1 MSRYHAAQREDDLA
15 SLANA
20 LQYVDQIRENWGDV
34 IAIPEIVTI
43 QDVMAIALDTTR
55 GPQQVGDVCSR
66 EEIVAILKAIEEN
79 PCGDI
84 ALIAQLALNDYR
96 ETQLTNKE

>member
-1 MSRYHAAQREDDLA
+1 MSRYSEAQREEDRA
-15 SLANA
+15 SLTNA
-20 LQYVDQIRENWGDV
+20 LQYIDNLRDTFGDV
-34 IAIPEIVTI
+34 IAIPEVVTLH
-43 QDVMAIALDTTR
+43 DVCGIALDTIK

-66 EEIVAILKAIEEN
+66 EEIVAILKAIEDN